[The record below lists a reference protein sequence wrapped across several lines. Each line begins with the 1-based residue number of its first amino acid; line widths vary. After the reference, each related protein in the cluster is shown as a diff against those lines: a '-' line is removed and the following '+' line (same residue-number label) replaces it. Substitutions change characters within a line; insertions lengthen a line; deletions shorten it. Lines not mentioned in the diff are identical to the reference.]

1 MTRPSTYGHEF
12 VEFIPEE
19 LAEAIL
25 YISIEYS
32 TASHLCMCGCGRKI
46 VTPLA
51 PGRWSIVFDGETVS
65 LRPSI
70 GNWSYP
76 CQSHYWLR
84 RGRVEWAPTWT
95 ADEIASGREF
105 AMVDDDHTASRP
117 NCLPDAGPAAEVDD
131 EGFLARMKGRLLRR

>member
-1 MTRPSTYGHEF
+1 

-32 TASHLCMCGCGRKI
+32 TASHLCMCGCGSKI

-84 RGRVEWAPTWT
+84 GGRVEWAPTWA
-95 ADEIASGREF
+95 ADEIASAREF
-105 AMVDDDHTASRP
+105 AMVDDDNTASRP
-117 NCLPDAGPAAEVDD
+117 NFLPDARPAAEVND
-131 EGFLARMKGRLLRR
+131 EGFLARVKRRLLRR